1 MSSLLL
7 WNPNEIGREKDDDDE
22 RLEQGDQANSG
33 PE

>member
-7 WNPNEIGREKDDDDE
+7 WNFNAIGRGKADDDE

-33 PE
+33 PK